1 MRREFLGIYQQLYT
15 DYQRAETRPLQFPG
29 LPGPPRQLVAEAM
42 EQARNEI
49 KPRVVRPD
57 AMLFLLVNANELV
70 VKPLL
75 HPEAPIPK
83 VRPSAQAISD
93 MIRDDTRTILKA
105 AASGTARDGQLSAVD
120 VMQAAASVY
129 NNLNVRAFDLWG

>member
-57 AMLFLLVNANELV
+57 AIYF
-70 VKPLL
+70 
-75 HPEAPIPK
+75 IPK
-83 VRPSAQAISD
+83 RPFRRFVRQRRQS
-93 MIRDDTRTILKA
+93 RT
-105 AASGTARDGQLSAVD
+105 
-120 VMQAAASVY
+120 
-129 NNLNVRAFDLWG
+129 